1 MSYVSDFAASTFD
14 EFYRG
19 TSRRLVRYAY
29 GLTGDLRDAQ
39 DLAQEAYVR
48 AWQRWSKLA
57 TYDNA
62 EAWLRLVVTRQA
74 TDRWRSRAARA
85 RKAPPIGLPPQVD
98 DTTLDVL
105 VLMSAMR
112 RLPIDQR
119 RAVAMH
125 YLLDMPI
132 ADIAA
137 ETGVAVGTVKSWLSR
152 GRAALAEA
160 LSPTASTTGGH
171 DV

>member
-1 MSYVSDFAASTFD
+1 VCFYVSDISTFD

-39 DLAQEAYVR
+39 DFAQEAYVR
-48 AWQRWSKLA
+48 AWQRWSKLT

-62 EAWLRLVVTRQA
+62 EAWLRLVVTRLA
-74 TDRWRSRAARA
+74 TDRWRSRAVRA
-85 RKAPPIGLPPQVD
+85 RRAAEPPPPSIDDAALLDAVELVNVMRQLPVD
-98 DTTLDVL
+98 H
-105 VLMSAMR
+105 
-112 RLPIDQR
+112 R
-119 RAVAMH
+119 RALAMH
-125 YLLDMPI
+125 YLLDLPI

-160 LSPTASTTGGH
+160 LSPNASTTGGY
-171 DV
+171 DA

>member
-1 MSYVSDFAASTFD
+1 MSDIAASTFD

-39 DLAQEAYVR
+39 DFAQEAYVR

-62 EAWLRLVVTRQA
+62 EAWLRLVVTRLA
-74 TDRWRSRAARA
+74 TDRWRSRTVRA
-85 RKAPPIGLPPQVD
+85 RQRAAEPPPGAGEP
-98 DTTLDVL
+98 DVL
-105 VLMSAMR
+105 DAVVLVTAMR
-112 RLPIDQR
+112 RLPVDHR
-119 RAVAMH
+119 RALAMH
-125 YLLDMPI
+125 YLLDLPI

-171 DV
+171 DA

>member
-1 MSYVSDFAASTFD
+1 VSDISTFD

-62 EAWLRLVVTRQA
+62 EAWLRLVVTRLA
-74 TDRWRSRAARA
+74 TDRWRLRAVRA
-85 RKAPPIGLPPQVD
+85 RRTAEPPPAVTD
-98 DTTLDVL
+98 DTAVLDAVEL
-105 VLMSAMR
+105 VNAMR
-112 RLPIDQR
+112 RLPVDHR
-119 RAVAMH
+119 RALAMH
-125 YLLDMPI
+125 YLLDLPI
-132 ADIAA
+132 ADIAVEA
-137 ETGVAVGTVKSWLSR
+137 GVAVGTVKSWLSR

-160 LSPTASTTGGH
+160 LSQTASTTGGH
-171 DV
+171 DA